1 MCVSVCETQNTLG
14 SDETPEWEKRCSL
27 TTTLAKPELPPGDLG
42 PCPSWEAVS
51 GLGRGPGSS
60 NLKLL
65 NLLVVVGAQHC

>member
-14 SDETPEWEKRCSL
+14 SDETPEWEKRSSL

-51 GLGRGPGSS
+51 GLGRGPDSS
-60 NLKLL
+60 PSWDHI
-65 NLLVVVGAQHC
+65 VAAQACWAGC